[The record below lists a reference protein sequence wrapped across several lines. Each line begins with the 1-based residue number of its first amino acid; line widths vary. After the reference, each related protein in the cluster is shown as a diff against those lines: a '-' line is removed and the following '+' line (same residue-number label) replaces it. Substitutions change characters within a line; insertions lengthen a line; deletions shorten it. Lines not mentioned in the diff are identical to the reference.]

1 MIKDGLQIIGFDTL
15 ARLKGDTSALYLT
28 AAAFPSIHAAFPTIG
43 VLVARRYR
51 MPRWVQTVL
60 IAHLCVIWFTIVYTG
75 EHYVID
81 IAGGVVFALIAWWI
95 VQTRGRPDRR
105 ARRAGRAA
113 APEPSPRPPARPG
126 RPPEPVAGHRPPGP
140 WIH

>member
-1 MIKDGLQIIGFDTL
+1 M
-15 ARLKGDTSALYLT
+15 
-28 AAAFPSIHAAFPTIG
+28 IG

-95 VQTRGRPDRR
+95 VQTVG
-105 ARRAGRAA
+105 ARIVAPA
-113 APEPSPRPPARPG
+113 APVEVPAGAVPA
-126 RPPEPVAGHRPPGP
+126 PAGEARQAA
-140 WIH
+140 